1 MTYRPIQMRYHWFAH
16 LPAAFR
22 SVTISHLQPEA
33 RAEIAPPWPSLV
45 IGIGQRSVPVVRY
58 IKEQS
63 GGRTTIVRLGD
74 PMVSP
79 SYFDLV
85 ITTPQYAVRD
95 LDKRR
100 PAAGHDY
107 QSSDC
112 AGLREARW
120 LEFIPATAPA
130 DCDWRRDIALAA
142 EFARHRA
149 RRNEPCLQRRIAKGA
164 LCLAVT
170 SPRTSSRL
178 SAAARSVLGSYA
190 VVDGDF
196 PRYTALLNAAD
207 EMYVTGDSVS
217 MLSEA
222 VTLGKPTG
230 LIPLEPNPIGR
241 LIRVVEVVRGK
252 AFRIRDLSKF
262 WNDLSGRGLIGS
274 VEEPRCGTL
283 DADALATACDARQ
296 CRPRRKVTGD
306 RCADPGS
313 RRPSS
318 ATGRDRLGEALYDR
332 HRRPFAKRIVLREI
346 RRKRFARM
354 DPAAHEDRVET
365 LPRRTQHVGQQAIA
379 DREHRARQE
388 DRLQGGVHGDRSS
401 RAACRTR
408 SRGRRSARKGRQL
421 RPRRLPASHRASR
434 PGQG

>member
-1 MTYRPIQMRYHWFAH
+1 MIATKRADVWVLLGPRRGDNHQVLALAEGLGVTYRPIQMRYHWFAH
-16 LPAAFR
+16 LPAVFR

-45 IGIGQRSVPVVRY
+45 IGIGQRSVPVARY
-58 IKEQS
+58 IKERS

-95 LDKRR
+95 LENVVRL
-100 PAAGHDY
+100 PVTIINPPTAPDY
-107 QSSDC
+107 
-112 AGLREARW
+112 AEARW
-120 LEFIPATAPA
+120 LDSFPRPRRLIAIGGATSLWQLSSRTVARVATTLLAKA
-130 DCDWRRDIALAA
+130 DREGGSVI
-142 EFARHRA
+142 
-149 RRNEPCLQRRIAKGA
+149 
-164 LCLAVT
+164 AVT

-241 LIRVVEVVRGK
+241 LIRMVEVVRGK

-283 DADALATACDARQ
+283 DADALATACDAVNAALEGKLPETVVRIRVQ
-296 CRPRRKVTGD
+296 G
-306 RCADPGS
+306 A
-313 RRPSS
+313 RRP
-318 ATGRDRLGEALYDR
+318 
-332 HRRPFAKRIVLREI
+332 P
-346 RRKRFARM
+346 
-354 DPAAHEDRVET
+354 
-365 LPRRTQHVGQQAIA
+365 
-379 DREHRARQE
+379 
-388 DRLQGGVHGDRSS
+388 
-401 RAACRTR
+401 RAAI
-408 SRGRRSARKGRQL
+408 G
-421 RPRRLPASHRASR
+421 
-434 PGQG
+434 